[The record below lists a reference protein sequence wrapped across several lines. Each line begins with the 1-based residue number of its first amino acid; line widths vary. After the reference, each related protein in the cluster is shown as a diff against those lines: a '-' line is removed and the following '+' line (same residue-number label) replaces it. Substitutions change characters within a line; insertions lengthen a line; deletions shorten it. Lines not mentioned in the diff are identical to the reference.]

1 MTREFCTLFFSNYLV
16 KAVAMHRSLL
26 RHYGDRF
33 RLTAFCFDEESY
45 ELLGRMDMP
54 QLDLVRLEELEAF
67 DAELLAVKSD
77 RTDAEYCWT
86 STPAL
91 SLYMFAKRPQI
102 DMITYLDA
110 DLMFFRDAE
119 TLFEEM
125 GDDSIAITPHRFS
138 PEYMHQIEHGVY
150 CVQWVT
156 FRRDERGLEALQWW
170 HDRCIEWCYYR
181 LEDGKLGDQKYLD
194 DWPERF
200 AGVCSIDNKGG
211 GLAPWNIAQYRLEK
225 RGDSVL
231 VDEDE
236 LVFFH
241 YHRVKVGNN
250 GRHDWRPPG
259 YEITP
264 RQRRIV
270 YDPYV
275 RELDA
280 ALAQIRAAEPGF
292 DAGLEEI
299 PSPLLTRATE
309 FRHAVGRAAG
319 RLIGAGR

>member
-1 MTREFCTLFFSNYLV
+1 MQ
-16 KAVAMHRSLL
+16 RSLL

-33 RLTAFCFDEESY
+33 RLTAFCFDDLAY
-45 ELLGRMDMP
+45 DLLGRIDLP
-54 QLDLVRLEELEAF
+54 QLDRVQVAELEEF
-67 DAELLAVKSD
+67 DKELLAVKED
-77 RTDAEYCWT
+77 RTPIEYCWT

-91 SLYMFAKRPQI
+91 PLYMFAKRPEI
-102 DMITYLDA
+102 DLVTYIDA
-110 DLMFFRDAE
+110 DLLFFRDAE
-119 TLFEEM
+119 PLFDEL

-138 PEYMHQIEHGVY
+138 PEYSYQAENGIY
-150 CVQWVT
+150 CVQWVG
-156 FRRDERGLEALQWW
+156 FRRDARGLEGLQWW

-200 AGVCSIDNKGG
+200 AGVCVINNKGG
-211 GLAPWNIAQYRLEK
+211 GLAPWNISQYRLEK

-241 YHRVKVGNN
+241 YHRVKVGMN

-259 YEITP
+259 YKITP

-275 RELDA
+275 RLLDE
-280 ALAQIRAAEPGF
+280 ALAQICAVEPGF

-299 PSPLLTRATE
+299 PSPFLARATE
-309 FRHAVGRAAG
+309 IRHAVGRAAG

>member
-1 MTREFCTLFFSNYLV
+1 MREFCTLFFSNYLV
-16 KAVAMHRSLL
+16 KVVAMHRSLL

-33 RLTAFCFDEESY
+33 RLTAFCFDDQAY
-45 ELLGRMDMP
+45 DLLERLGLP
-54 QLDLVRLEELEAF
+54 QLDLVRLAELEAF
-67 DAELLAVKSD
+67 DAELYAVKTD

-91 SLYMFAKRPQI
+91 SLYMFAKRPEI
-102 DMITYLDA
+102 DMVTYLDA

-119 TLFEEM
+119 PLFEEL

-138 PEYMHQIEHGVY
+138 PEYAHQIEHGVY

-194 DWPERF
+194 DWPDRF
-200 AGVCSIDNKGG
+200 EGVCVIEDKGG
-211 GLAPWNIAQYRLEK
+211 GLAPWNILQYRLER
-225 RGDSVL
+225 RGDEVF

-241 YHRVKVGNN
+241 YHRVKVGRA

-259 YEITP
+259 YKITP

-270 YDPYV
+270 YDPYM
-275 RELDA
+275 RELDE
-280 ALAQIRAAEPGF
+280 ALALIRTVEPSF
-292 DAGLEEI
+292 DAGLEEV

-309 FRHAVGRAAG
+309 VRHAVGRAAG